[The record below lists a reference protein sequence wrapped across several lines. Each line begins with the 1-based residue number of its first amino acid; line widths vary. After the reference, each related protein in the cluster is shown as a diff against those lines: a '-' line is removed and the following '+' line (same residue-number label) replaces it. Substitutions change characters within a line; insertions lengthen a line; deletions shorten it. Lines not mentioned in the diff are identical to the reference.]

1 MVVSGIISGGVF
13 CQDMDDIVVS
23 GVSGELQV
31 EFSIRNAAETVL
43 NSFLETYYP
52 DGGGKVRITGL
63 AELMEAY
70 LDGVPLQELYR
81 PHQEYTEVDGFVV
94 LSMAFYQDGSLVDTC
109 SQTVYQ
115 ANNRVNERPS
125 SYRYFLSRFRE
136 RTVFVEHVLSV
147 SYIFRGQE
155 LRAGVAYMQENGR
168 SAYRV
173 LSLNNGGM
181 TEGKVCVHQ
190 YVPSDLADRCGVD
203 VEQLL
208 YVDFELGRSSGNRFA
223 QFDKMRCTFD
233 HGNHLER
240 TAFVFKN
247 LFGVL
252 ETLVMTGQN
261 KRTSELEATFS
272 WIGRKYRKT
281 STDLTTSHTVCTGY
295 IDDVT
300 HASVKDAIRSTEVY
314 LLDGLELGDQVT
326 VTDIDLDYAMPRTSP
341 LAAYLTYRVSEKV
354 QERFSRVA
362 VRESEIF
369 DDTFDDTFE

>member
-13 CQDMDDIVVS
+13 CQDMADIVVS